1 MIVHND
7 KTRAEIIGD
16 ILALDLTKKW
26 VVTVK
31 PWKRNRSL
39 AQNRLYRMWLN
50 VIYNHTGELEDDL
63 HKDLAYKFLDSK
75 VEERDGK
82 TIVWVRSTTTL
93 NVQEFTEYLNKI
105 EQWAHFLTVDDDNPF
120 TLPHPADTYYE
131 ALNKRGYHDSQR
143 SGT

>member
-1 MIVHND
+1 MIIKD
-7 KTRAEIIGD
+7 TETKEGAIEEIRS
-16 ILALDLTKKW
+16 LDLTKKW
-26 VVTVK
+26 TVTVK
-31 PWKRNRSL
+31 PYKRNRSL

-50 VIYNHTGELEDDL
+50 VIYKHTGELEDDL

-82 TIVWVRSTTTL
+82 TVIWVRSTTTL

-120 TLPHPADTYYE
+120 TLPHPEDTYYE
-131 ALNKRGYHDSQR
+131 ALNKRGYYEKSK
-143 SGT
+143 